1 MGLFDDLQQQKST
14 KTTGLFDDLPSFDA
28 ATTATDEGKGVAGHL
43 RDAGLSALKGAIAV
57 PEMAVGLAD
66 IPTGGRVGK
75 FLENE
80 GGLIGFRPEEAKG
93 ILSDLH
99 TDQYKAQQ
107 RAFADAD
114 GVMDKASIAVQ
125 NPSLITNT
133 VIESLPS
140 VGAGGVAGR
149 GIATATR
156 LGQMGLKGQIA
167 AGAIGE
173 GATMAGLQAE
183 GIRQQTDDGMLTPE
197 QSALSLG
204 TGVLGT
210 LFSIGGGRLAQKL
223 GVGDIDTLAARGGLT
238 PADVANEIAQMPAK
252 SIPRKVIE
260 GAVSEGLLEELPQ
273 SVSEQVLQNL
283 ALDKDWNEGVEDA
296 VVMGTLAGMVM
307 GGAAGAVP
315 SAQNAAPAPTGG
327 VDAGL
332 IQPTPT
338 PDNPAPAPVERP
350 DPSNGPIS
358 AAAAKMASAQPA
370 QNLPVPYVHEGDVLN
385 DYEPNWRPGNAEPN
399 IYSTATSEPAQLP
412 PGTGQIDMGRDRPE
426 RTFAPTPTE
435 YEGVGRNV
443 VERQAGADA
452 LRLENRKTI
461 TQGEMIDLTR
471 QFREAVTAK
480 PASRTDEQKQL
491 IKALPKLKQQV
502 NAGVLPITENMQSDL
517 DPQLAGQPIDAEWTE
532 FAPQSGTLSVP
543 RAQMP
548 QVKAEHRGALVNFL
562 NAKGVESEQIEVDPV
577 QLKPTQQE
585 FSPEKVDKARQYKG
599 GERSI
604 LISSDGHVVDGHHQ
618 WMAKREKGEPVKAI
632 QLQAPIRDL
641 LPLVNQFP
649 SSEQDAGTTPV
660 IAEDAQVA
668 ADPAQA
674 QTPRLIMRKQ
684 GQPFPSEQ
692 HARNSIPFRQSKGQ
706 AEIVPVEGGFA
717 VQIGGTNPVV
727 SQEAGIA
734 DTQAVPPAT
743 SDPVAFE
750 RPSFR
755 IEPTD
760 TSIRVMGDPQA
771 IRQKLRE
778 GRFPFKGADIEG
790 GLSFGKNQG
799 DRIRSI
805 LGESVANE
813 QALTEQASDQPED
826 VQTKTVVAEDQ
837 PETET
842 AEIDQV
848 KTEQAEPE
856 AAGQPA
862 STAEQ
867 QAEPLAAPQSTEQQG
882 PVDRAVDAMRQVI
895 ETHRDVPSAVQRDD
909 LGDIDFIWG
918 DEGKSPTASG
928 KRKGAKGVAHILEA
942 RMRKDGLSA
951 DEAQRIAQE
960 VARVVV
966 QGEVVNQAE
975 VGGTQKT
982 ALSDGAYTAWLVKE
996 AETNH
1001 WLLTG
1006 WEEIK
1011 GSDVSG
1017 KGHDKTGTTH
1027 SKPTPTRPEVGAEPS
1042 VTNIAQDEE
1051 GGQPASK
1058 HKQRA
1063 QKQSEIGS
1071 TITANGVTIEVP
1083 AIDQQLVDDYNRATH
1098 MGRGRDFNAELR
1110 SEAEGLLNQLAKR
1123 KYTLDTPE
1131 QKAEAKRLIEAY
1143 LQEQVSFMRWD
1154 ARYSANNPSWIV
1166 TGRSG
1171 RNMDKS
1177 NRANERHMDE
1187 YTKRVDRLQAQR
1199 DRIGDTLYKMRPQE
1213 VQENQALTADL
1224 RNITQQAGHILGY
1237 LEEGKNAL
1245 VAETRKWAS
1254 PKAHKLIERSLD
1266 ADRGRTIEH
1275 IRELENTKAV
1285 QDAGGL
1291 AKVFGPLSKAG
1302 RLIRSI
1308 LNDADQNTT
1317 APQNEAKQSG
1327 ENSDDLPPI
1336 LQLTRTRYINQE
1348 AKAQG
1353 IKKGSPG
1360 YADAIARIEDE
1371 YEADLDKAYAAISFE
1386 QYNALNS
1393 DTPESLNRQA
1403 WEGLRVAFG
1412 QSENDT
1418 RFSRRDDDNIVDPE
1432 YTPGKANPFWE
1443 GLNNGALRHGSGR
1456 SRKAQRSWV
1465 EERITAGHGFDRGR
1479 PRILAGTPG
1488 GGRETILFSEGI
1500 AGFQAVVTDGR
1511 VTQNASGQE
1520 VFTLRVMPP
1529 ELMKGGA
1536 NNSSSI
1542 LTITLKS
1549 IDNNEY
1555 EVGILGPIQ
1564 GGAAAQALAGTEY
1577 LSDTGN
1583 TSYQGLKYLKLNIG
1597 NAATK
1602 SFLSEAVRRLAMHIG
1617 KAPGSVSYPSRDTGA
1632 RAGDQTARK
1641 FSRDIIESKFS
1652 RETEAESFD
1661 SMVPNDIGS
1670 PISRDQVEI
1679 TATRITANWTNAP
1692 EMVTVATDRDLPADM
1707 QERIDKQNARGKIDG
1722 VFHKGRFYLI
1732 ADKIRTEADVERIV
1746 LHEALG
1752 HYGLRQLYGPAFGM
1766 HMDRLFNRV
1775 GGYPGIQRLG
1785 KKYGFDLSGYW
1796 ENAGDV
1802 SLAERREMMADELI
1816 AHIAGTGTVQPDL
1829 IQQIAHLVRQGLRKI
1844 MAGTRFAERLNQMT
1858 DVELLRIV
1866 AAARNAV
1873 VKGESR
1879 ITVLTHDPRFVRDF
1893 ETIVYGDARFSR
1905 VPDDAPV
1912 IETDGDTI
1920 AKGKTVKEMALRAR
1934 EYARK
1939 HFAGRTVRNEDHGD
1953 DITIPM
1959 SGVRHT
1965 TFNAG
1970 EALLKTV
1977 AITPEILETSVYLGS
1992 EPDKSGNRNIK
2003 SVHYYGLKVAVDG
2016 ELHDVVAVVKE
2027 DDKGH
2032 RYYDHSIEKKTGSDA
2047 HLISTKGASEP
2058 GAVEPT
2064 DPVSNSGVL
2073 SAAEV
2078 DNNTSTDSIEDD
2090 QDVRFSRTDENA
2102 NPEESVVERAQRTLG
2117 NNDRNAWDKVKRTFK
2132 RNFTAAGLLPD
2143 SVFREKV
2150 LRDSEVNAHEFDTA
2164 HYIGALDR
2172 AISKA
2177 YGTPYR
2183 KLTDAQRE
2191 AIDAQMK
2198 STEPDMSIPEPVR
2211 VALMDM
2217 RRSIGGLSQQYAEI
2231 LQQQVEE
2238 LQAQGNDA
2246 DAMEKAALLE
2256 TIINNMDTYAHR
2268 SYRAFDDPDWP
2279 AKVSK
2284 DPEIFPQAVEYLKA
2298 RQMEQGV
2305 SEAEAEQQA
2314 IRIARTILEE
2324 GTAYEDMSGFIKESK
2339 LGSKDLSTLKRRKD
2353 IAPEIRA
2360 LLGEYKDV
2368 KINYAK
2374 TLAKMSR
2381 LVANTKL
2388 LDRIKEI
2395 GLAEG
2400 WLYTEDN
2407 KPLDQSVTKVAGD
2420 ASEVYAPL
2428 NGYYVPNEINQ
2439 ALIDTLG
2446 KEQMADWLRAVIR
2459 MNGMVKYGKTVL
2471 SPTTAFRN
2479 WMSAA
2484 FFAMANGHFD
2494 ITQMRKSVSGF
2505 SEYFGHG
2512 ENPEKVAYLR
2522 KLKELGVVYD
2532 TAYAGE
2538 MMDLLKDSNLENT
2551 VFSKGPF
2558 QSLKAANELA
2568 QKFYQYG
2575 DDFWKIMGFENEKAM
2590 LMKHKGMSEAE
2601 AEVEAAER
2609 IRNTY
2614 PTYSMTGRAVNWLR
2628 RFPLAGTFVSFPA
2641 EVIRTQFHMLRYLK
2655 QDWKDSP
2662 AYAARKVVGLAMV
2675 SGLAYAAQA
2684 LSKDLFDIGD
2694 DEEEAVR
2701 LMAASWNS
2709 NSNIWFMGRDEKGNI
2724 RYLDFS
2730 FLDPYN
2736 YFKRPI
2742 NAVMRDQPLDKAAIQ
2757 AANEMLSPFFGTD
2770 IAFGA
2775 ISEIWNNKKEG
2786 GGRIYNPQDMALD
2799 QAQSI
2804 ANHLRKAIQPGF
2816 VGNMER
2822 AWMAAN
2828 DQVTASGKQYKAE
2841 EELAAF
2847 FGFRASTFDPKTAL
2861 YYNSFEFK
2869 DRKRDATAVLMNV
2882 AKDPNS
2888 VSDGDLMKA
2897 YDTASRSR
2905 LRAYTDMI
2913 RLVEAARAAGMNN
2926 MQLNASLRRSGI
2938 SKEDIRALM
2947 QGRIPAWRPD
2957 QRMMRN
2963 TIRKAELLYGPEVVR
2978 EMREREKAIIQ
2989 RGYRG

>member
-28 ATTATDEGKGVAGHL
+28 AKPDQADGIIDTLGQGFKAAGQASSATIDSYLGNNQGVVDTAKSNQELQQRKDPRLQAFYGNLESGFDPEAEGFSAFTNAVGTVGSAIWDNPTG
-43 RDAGLSALKGAIAV
+43 AGLAVVEQFPNAIPALAGGYAGMKAGA
-57 PEMAVGLAD
+57 L
-66 IPTGGRVGK
+66 TGGAAGSVIPGAGTGAGAVI
-75 FLENE
+75 
-80 GGLIGFRPEEAKG
+80 GG
-93 ILSDLH
+93 
-99 TDQYKAQQ
+99 
-107 RAFADAD
+107 
-114 GVMDKASIAVQ
+114 
-125 NPSLITNT
+125 
-133 VIESLPS
+133 VI
-140 VGAGGVAGR
+140 GGVAGMF
-149 GIATATR
+149 GGNTLIETGHKA
-156 LGQMGLKGQIA
+156 MEK
-167 AGAIGE
+167 AGDGEYTEAERQDAISE
-173 GATMAGLQAE
+173 GATKAGVITAVDVATLGAGRLLSNGMARTTQKAMDAATRRVLVDKGIDIADAAAVASARQSPEILNAVQAAQRKALKATDKLGRRAVEAGTLMTMETVGE
-183 GIRQQTDDGMLTPE
+183 GVGEYLGELAATGDADISDAVLE
-197 QSALSLG
+197 SFLSLG
-204 TGVLGT
+204 QS
-210 LFSIGGGRLAQKL
+210 SIEAGYNMAGSRGSQGAW
-223 GVGDIDTLAARGGLT
+223 GDQQNPNDIG
-238 PADVANEIAQMPAK
+238 IA
-252 SIPRKVIE
+252 S
-260 GAVSEGLLEELPQ
+260 
-273 SVSEQVLQNL
+273 
-283 ALDKDWNEGVEDA
+283 
-296 VVMGTLAGMVM
+296 
-307 GGAAGAVP
+307 
-315 SAQNAAPAPTGG
+315 
-327 VDAGL
+327 GL

-412 PGTGQIDMGRDRPE
+412 PGTGQMDMGRESPE
-426 RTFAPTPTE
+426 RTFTPTPTE
-435 YEGVGRNV
+435 YEGLGRNV
-443 VERQAGADA
+443 VERQAGVDA

-461 TQGEMIDLTR
+461 TQGEMIELTR
-471 QFREAVTAK
+471 QFREAVTTK
-480 PASRTDEQKQL
+480 PVNRTDEQKQL

-502 NAGVLPITENMQSDL
+502 NAGTLPVTQNMQSDL

-632 QLQAPIRDL
+632 QLQALIRDL
-641 LPLVNQFP
+641 LPLVNEFP
-649 SSEQDAGTTPV
+649 SSEQDAGITPV
-660 IAEDAQVA
+660 T
-668 ADPAQA
+668 ADPTQAQA
-674 QTPRLIMRKQ
+674 PRLIMRKQ

-717 VQIGGTNPVV
+717 VQTGGTNPVV
-727 SQEAGIA
+727 SQEASIS
-734 DTQAVPPAT
+734 DTQAVPAAS
-743 SDPVAFE
+743 SDPVAVE
-750 RPSFR
+750 QPSFR

-760 TSIRVMGDPQA
+760 TSVRAMGDPQA

-778 GRFPFKGADIEG
+778 GRFPFKGAEIEG

-813 QALTEQASDQPED
+813 RALTEQASDQPES
-826 VQTKTVVAEDQ
+826 VQTEAVVAEDR
-837 PETET
+837 
-842 AEIDQV
+842 
-848 KTEQAEPE
+848 PE
-856 AAGQPA
+856 AAEIEQVKAEPVSNEPQAEASSNNAATGA
-862 STAEQ
+862 STES
-867 QAEPLAAPQSTEQQG
+867 PQ
-882 PVDRAVDAMRQVI
+882 
-895 ETHRDVPSAVQRDD
+895 
-909 LGDIDFIWG
+909 
-918 DEGKSPTASG
+918 
-928 KRKGAKGVAHILEA
+928 
-942 RMRKDGLSA
+942 
-951 DEAQRIAQE
+951 
-960 VARVVV
+960 
-966 QGEVVNQAE
+966 
-975 VGGTQKT
+975 
-982 ALSDGAYTAWLVKE
+982 
-996 AETNH
+996 
-1001 WLLTG
+1001 
-1006 WEEIK
+1006 
-1011 GSDVSG
+1011 
-1017 KGHDKTGTTH
+1017 
-1027 SKPTPTRPEVGAEPS
+1027 
-1042 VTNIAQDEE
+1042 
-1051 GGQPASK
+1051 
-1058 HKQRA
+1058 
-1063 QKQSEIGS
+1063 
-1071 TITANGVTIEVP
+1071 
-1083 AIDQQLVDDYNRATH
+1083 
-1098 MGRGRDFNAELR
+1098 
-1110 SEAEGLLNQLAKR
+1110 
-1123 KYTLDTPE
+1123 
-1131 QKAEAKRLIEAY
+1131 
-1143 LQEQVSFMRWD
+1143 
-1154 ARYSANNPSWIV
+1154 
-1166 TGRSG
+1166 
-1171 RNMDKS
+1171 
-1177 NRANERHMDE
+1177 
-1187 YTKRVDRLQAQR
+1187 
-1199 DRIGDTLYKMRPQE
+1199 
-1213 VQENQALTADL
+1213 
-1224 RNITQQAGHILGY
+1224 
-1237 LEEGKNAL
+1237 
-1245 VAETRKWAS
+1245 
-1254 PKAHKLIERSLD
+1254 
-1266 ADRGRTIEH
+1266 
-1275 IRELENTKAV
+1275 
-1285 QDAGGL
+1285 
-1291 AKVFGPLSKAG
+1291 
-1302 RLIRSI
+1302 
-1308 LNDADQNTT
+1308 
-1317 APQNEAKQSG
+1317 
-1327 ENSDDLPPI
+1327 DDLPPI
-1336 LQLTRTRYINQE
+1336 LKLTRTRYINQE

-1360 YADAIARIEDE
+1360 YAGAIARIEEE

-1403 WEGLRVAFG
+1403 WEGLREAFG

-1418 RFSRRDDDNIVDPE
+1418 RFSRTPE
-1432 YTPGKANPFWE
+1432 TRSLTKSIQDQYPGVKLRLAENDSQIELALIDVPQDQREQGIGSAIMSRLVEHADKEGKALVLSPSAEFGGNKARLTEWYKRFGFVENKGKNRDYEVSETMYRPTRFSRVDTE
-1443 GLNNGALRHGSGR
+1443 LDMSYAARMQRALDQGFVQSIDELYEVKAREQGR
-1456 SRKAQRSWV
+1456 D
-1465 EERITAGHGFDRGR
+1465 RIH
-1479 PRILAGTPG
+1479 
-1488 GGRETILFSEGI
+1488 
-1500 AGFQAVVTDGR
+1500 Q
-1511 VTQNASGQE
+1511 SGQE
-1520 VFTLRVMPP
+1520 GERHTPDARSTGTAADRPQTFYHGTAADIERFDLGHSGRKDSGWLGEGIYLTDQPDLANHYAKIKAGGSGGNVMPVMVRLQNPYIASLSDKARLQGAAPEETQAFTKRLQELGYDGAILAFADVKEIVVFEPAQVRSTSAAFDP
-1529 ELMKGGA
+1529 ELA
-1536 NNSSSI
+1536 SESDI
-1542 LTITLKS
+1542 LLS
-1549 IDNNEY
+1549 RADNA
-1555 EVGILGPIQ
+1555 GP
-1564 GGAAAQALAGTEY
+1564 T
-1577 LSDTGN
+1577 
-1583 TSYQGLKYLKLNIG
+1583 
-1597 NAATK
+1597 
-1602 SFLSEAVRRLAMHIG
+1602 
-1617 KAPGSVSYPSRDTGA
+1617 
-1632 RAGDQTARK
+1632 
-1641 FSRDIIESKFS
+1641 
-1652 RETEAESFD
+1652 
-1661 SMVPNDIGS
+1661 
-1670 PISRDQVEI
+1670 ISRDQVEA
-1679 TATRITANWTNAP
+1679 TATRITSNWTNAP
-1692 EMVTVATDRDLPADM
+1692 EMVTVATDRDLPADL
-1707 QERIDKQNARGKIDG
+1707 QETIDKQNARGKIDG
-1722 VFHKGRFYLI
+1722 VFHKGRFYLV

-1775 GGYPGIQRLG
+1775 GGYPGIQRLS
-1785 KKYGFDLSGYW
+1785 KKHGFDLSSYW
-1796 ENAGDV
+1796 ENAGDM
-1802 SLAERREMMADELI
+1802 SLSERREMMADELI

-1829 IQQIAHLVRQGLRKI
+1829 IQQIAHLIRKGLRKI
-1844 MAGTRFAERLNQMT
+1844 MAGTRFAERLDQMT
-1858 DVELLRIV
+1858 DVEVLRIV
-1866 AAARNAV
+1866 AAARKAV
-1873 VKGESR
+1873 VEGESR

-1893 ETIVYGDARFSR
+1893 ETIVYGDTRFSR

-1912 IETDGDTI
+1912 IETDGGPI

-1939 HFAGRTVRNEDHGD
+1939 HFVGRTVRNEDHGD
-1953 DITIPM
+1953 DIAIPM
-1959 SGVRHT
+1959 SGIRHT
-1965 TFNAG
+1965 IQGAQ
-1970 EALLKTV
+1970 EPLLKTV
-1977 AITPEILETSVYLGS
+1977 AVTPEILEQGVYLESRTEKRGDANV
-1992 EPDKSGNRNIK
+1992 EAI
-2003 SVHYYGLKVAVDG
+2003 HYFGAKVRVDG
-2016 ELHDVVAVVKE
+2016 ELHDVVAVVKQRK
-2027 DDKGH
+2027 DGKW
-2032 RYYDHSIEKKTGSDA
+2032 YYDHSIERKVDGSTDA
-2047 HLISTKGASEP
+2047 VSYS
-2058 GAVEPT
+2058 AVAPPT
-2064 DPVSNSGVL
+2064 EMDTT
-2073 SAAEV
+2073 
-2078 DNNTSTDSIEDD
+2078 TSTDSIEDD

-2102 NPEESVVERAQRTLG
+2102 NSEESAVERAQRTLG

-2217 RRSIGGLSQQYAEI
+2217 RRSIAGLSQQYAEI

-2284 DPEIFPQAVEYLKA
+2284 DPEIFPQAIEYLKG
-2298 RQMEQGV
+2298 RYLEQGMTYTQ
-2305 SEAEAEQQA
+2305 AEQAA
-2314 IRIARTILEE
+2314 IRTARTILEE
-2324 GTAYEDMSGFIKESK
+2324 GTAYEDMSSFIKESK

-2400 WLYTEDN
+2400 WLFTEDN

-2662 AYAARKVVGLAMV
+2662 AYAARKIVGLAMV

-2757 AANEMLSPFFGTD
+2757 AASEMLSPFFGTD

-2897 YDTASRSR
+2897 YDTASRAR

-2913 RLVEAARAAGMNN
+2913 RLMEAARAAGMNN
-2926 MQLNASLRRSGI
+2926 MQLNVSLRRSGI

-2978 EMREREKAIIQ
+2978 EMREREQAIIR
-2989 RGYRG
+2989 RGYRE